1 NQGTTSAIVGGNI
14 VNGPAIAPGATQEV
28 RITETGDGATCI
40 VLNMGTVNPADAM
53 DVLAYAPSLTSG
65 GANIIPVANQNFSG
79 WNTHQGSQ
87 VTITQGQPTL
97 ATTTYFHMDH
107 LSNRVLTDSSGN
119 SSGQQ
124 GHYPF
129 GESWYAVNST
139 SKWVFTSY
147 ERDAESG
154 NDYALAR

>member
-1 NQGTTSAIVGGNI
+1 
-14 VNGPAIAPGATQEV
+14 
-28 RITETGDGATCI
+28 
-40 VLNMGTVNPADAM
+40 

-79 WNTHQGSQ
+79 WNTYQGSQ
-87 VTITQGQPTL
+87 VTITQGQPAL

-154 NDYALAR
+154 NDYALARIYASRLARFSQKDPLAGSIDDPQSLNRYTYARNMPTVLVDPSGMKT